1 MNTKIKALIIDDEKL
16 ARNGI
21 AIRLRSF
28 PEVEIIGKC
37 ASGKEAIE
45 QINTLHP
52 DLIFLDIQMPEVD
65 GFEVLSGIDKEYFP
79 VVIFVTAF
87 DNYALKAFECHALG
101 YLLKPVSEEKFN
113 EAVKTAIIEV
123 QNRDI
128 VAYAKSLE
136 KFVKS
141 YIEDKDQIKN
151 KSEYLSRIMIKNKE
165 QILLVPVTEIIWIEA
180 AGDYVYIHTVSHKY
194 LCREKL
200 IALEAKLNPDEF
212 ARVHR
217 SSIVNITMIES
228 LRPNDRGDYELCLK
242 NKEKLKLSRNY
253 WARFQELMGY

>member
-1 MNTKIKALIIDDEKL
+1 MITRIRAIIIDDEKL

-28 PEVEIIGKC
+28 PEIEIIGKC

-45 QINTLHP
+45 QINSLHP
-52 DLIFLDIQMPEVD
+52 ELIFLDIQMPEVD
-65 GFEVLSGIDKEYFP
+65 GFEVLTGIDKEFFP

-87 DNYALKAFECHALG
+87 DNYVLKAFECHALG

-113 EAVKTAIIEV
+113 EAVKAAITEV

-128 VAYAKSLE
+128 VTYAKSLE

-141 YIEDKDQIKN
+141 YIEDRDQVKA
-151 KSEYLSRIMIKNKE
+151 KTEYLNRIMIRNKE

-180 AGDYVYIHTVSHKY
+180 AGDYVYIHTAAHKH

-200 IALEAKLNPDEF
+200 ISLESKLNPEAF

-217 SSIVNITMIES
+217 SSIVNINMIES
-228 LRPNDRGDYELCLK
+228 LRPNDRGDYELSLK

-253 WARFQELMGY
+253 WERFQELMGY

>member
-1 MNTKIKALIIDDEKL
+1 MITKIRALIIDDEKL

-21 AIRLRSF
+21 AIRLRAF

-37 ASGKEAIE
+37 ASGREAIG

-65 GFEVLSGIDKEYFP
+65 GFEVLAEIEKEFFP

-101 YLLKPVSEEKFN
+101 YLLKPVTEEKFN
-113 EAVKTAIIEV
+113 EAVKSAITEV

-128 VAYAKSLE
+128 VTYAKSLE

-141 YIEDKDQIKN
+141 YADEKTQA
-151 KSEYLSRIMIKNKE
+151 KSKAEYLNRIMIRNKE
-165 QILLVPVTEIIWIEA
+165 QILLVPVSEIIWIEA
-180 AGDYVYIHTVSHKY
+180 AGDYVYIHTTAHKH

-200 IALEAKLNPDEF
+200 ISLESKLNPDEF

-217 SSIVNITMIES
+217 SSIVNINMIES
-228 LRPNDRGDYELCLK
+228 LRPNDRGDYELYLK
-242 NKEKLKLSRNY
+242 NKQTLKLSRNY
-253 WARFQELMGY
+253 WNRFQEIMGY